1 MGEPFDGPM
10 RTLNDGVPHNSDII
24 SEVRAG
30 SADALGRLFIEHA
43 GGLLRVAERLT
54 ASAADAEDI
63 VQDVFVG
70 LPEALRRYEERGNFA
85 AWLKRVTVRYALMHM
100 RRDVRRAETPMEDAP
115 EPFAEVRDHAAQS
128 DIARGLAELSPAL
141 RAVFVLHEV
150 EGYSHIEIGELLDI
164 RVGTSE
170 VRLFRAR
177 AALRALL
184 EDRP

>member
-1 MGEPFDGPM
+1 M
-10 RTLNDGVPHNSDII
+10 RILQEGVPHNPDNVT
-24 SEVRAG
+24 EARAG

-100 RRDVRRAETPMEDAP
+100 RRDDRRAETPLANAP
-115 EPFAEVRDHAAQS
+115 EPVAEVRDHAVQS
-128 DIARGLAELSPAL
+128 DIARGLVELSPAL

-150 EGYSHIEIGELLDI
+150 EGYSHVEIGELLGI
-164 RVGTSE
+164 RAGTSE

-184 EDRP
+184 ED